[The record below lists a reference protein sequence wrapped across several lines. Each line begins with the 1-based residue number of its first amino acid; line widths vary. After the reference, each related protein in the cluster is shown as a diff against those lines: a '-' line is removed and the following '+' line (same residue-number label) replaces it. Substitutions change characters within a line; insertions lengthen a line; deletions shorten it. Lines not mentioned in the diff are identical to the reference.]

1 MAVVLLVKET
11 GVHHQLATGHWQ
23 TLSHNVVSRTVEL
36 TDAPGIQVHY
46 YGCVGKSLSIIT
58 DTCVNRNLMYNS
70 NKSIV
75 SLL

>member
-1 MAVVLLVKET
+1 MAVVLLVEET
-11 GVHHQLATGHWQ
+11 GVHHQLAAGPWQ

-46 YGCVGKSLSIIT
+46 YGCVGKSLSIT
-58 DTCVNRNLMYNS
+58 GTPVNRNLMYNS
-70 NKSIV
+70 NKSSV